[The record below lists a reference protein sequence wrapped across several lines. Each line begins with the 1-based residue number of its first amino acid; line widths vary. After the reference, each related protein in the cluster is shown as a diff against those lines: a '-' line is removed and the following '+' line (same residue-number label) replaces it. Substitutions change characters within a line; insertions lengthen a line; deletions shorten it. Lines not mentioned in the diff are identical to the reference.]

1 MQSPADEDDD
11 NHLLLNGY
19 FTLMK
24 GISHDPE
31 KNHSFVGT
39 YCFLSLI

>member
-1 MQSPADEDDD
+1 MQSRADVDDD
-11 NHLLLNGY
+11 NHLLLIGC

-31 KNHSFVGT
+31 RIHSFVGT
-39 YCFLSLI
+39 